1 MKVPAVLLQ
10 GDPKKVEDW
19 RFEQSLARTKE
30 RRPDLFKED

>member
-1 MKVPAVLLQ
+1 MKVPPILLQ

-19 RFEQSLARTKE
+19 RFEQSIERTKT